1 MPAITGRRVRLPLS
15 RRWIADLMH
24 ACRAIPLVTVERRMD
39 LSATVAARDRVSD
52 PPAWAALF
60 VKAYA
65 VVAART
71 PTLRQAYLRFPWPH
85 LFEADESV
93 ASVAVARQ
101 YEGEPAVFFGH
112 FRAPERKPLSHL
124 TGQVRE
130 WKTRPVEEVRSFA
143 RLIRYSR
150 YPRPVRRLVWWL
162 AMNLSGRHRAKT
174 FGTFGLS
181 TVGSAGA
188 GLLNVIAPTATTLGY
203 GPLAEDGT
211 LDVRLTFDHR
221 VLDGLTAAAA
231 LADLE
236 GVLRGEMVRELTA
249 PAVGVE
255 AA

>member
-1 MPAITGRRVRLPLS
+1 MPAITGRRVRLPLP
-15 RRWIADLMH
+15 RRWVADLMH
-24 ACRAIPLVTVERRMD
+24 ASRHVPLVTVERRVE
-39 LSATVAARDRVSD
+39 LSQTVAARARVAD
-52 PPAWAALF
+52 PLAWPALF

-65 VVAART
+65 IVAART
-71 PTLRQAYLRFPWPH
+71 PALRRAYVPFPWPH

-93 ASVAVARQ
+93 ASVAVARE
-101 YEGEPAVFFGH
+101 YDGEPAVFFGH
-112 FRAPERKPLSHL
+112 LRSPDRRPLPDLNGHI
-124 TGQVRE
+124 RD
-130 WKTRPVEEVRSFA
+130 WKTRPVEEVRPFA

-188 GLLNVIAPTATTLGY
+188 GLLNVIAPTATTLSY
-203 GPLAEDGT
+203 GPLAEGGT

-221 VLDGLTAAAA
+221 VLDGLTAATA
-231 LADLE
+231 LAELE
-236 GVLRGEMVRELTA
+236 GVLRGEMVRELNALA
-249 PAVGVE
+249 PSAG